1 MTPAPIRS
9 RMLLLREES
18 GLSLA
23 ELLIAMML
31 TSIMLVMVGSFF
43 IQTTKLTASATQLRE
58 STGSAANIANGITS
72 VIGVATTLSKAGS
85 EIPDAAIV
93 AGTRSSLTVYS
104 YANTTA
110 SDPAPVKV
118 TFTLDATGKVT
129 ETRCAG
135 TKSAGFWT
143 FGTCSASSTRTL
155 GTGLLA
161 PTGTS
166 DQLFTY
172 RSGSGTE
179 YAIGTGSLTATQR
192 ASVSSIIV
200 TVRVQ
205 AEGSSTEPVVIRNT
219 VVLRN
224 LGLETGE

>member
-1 MTPAPIRS
+1 MSGIRTAL
-9 RMLLLREES
+9 RRLREDQS
-18 GLSLA
+18 GLSLS
-23 ELLIAMML
+23 ELLIATML

-43 IQTTKLTASATQLRE
+43 IQTTKLTTSAAEYRE
-58 STGSAANIANGITS
+58 STGTAANMANAITS
-72 VIGVATTLSKAGS
+72 VLGVATTLSKAGS

-118 TFTLDATGKVT
+118 TFTLDATGKLT
-129 ETRCAG
+129 ETRCTG
-135 TKSAGFWT
+135 SKSAGFWT
-143 FGTCSASSTRTL
+143 FGTCSATSTRTL
-155 GTGLLA
+155 GEGLLA

-172 RSGSGTE
+172 RNGSGVA
-179 YAIGTGSLTATQR
+179 YAIGTGSLTASQR
-192 ASVSSIIV
+192 EGVSSVIV

-205 AEGSSTEPVVIRNT
+205 PDGSSTEPVVIQNT